1 MVAEGTGVKIT
12 PVDIQHKQF
21 RKALQ
26 GYSREDVDAF
36 LDEIIES
43 LEEEIEERTKLEA
56 RVAELQEKLAHFKA
70 MESSLQSTLVLAQ
83 RTADEVKASAHKE
96 VDLIKQRARLEFEAE
111 LAEIKGR
118 IAEARRELQ
127 RHNDHIAQAKQDMR
141 GFLSRHSAL
150 LDEEAVQAADA
161 GAGPSIP
168 LPGGE
173 QHEELL
179 RESS

>member
-1 MVAEGTGVKIT
+1 MEGAVKIT

-26 GYSREDVDAF
+26 GYSREDVDSF
-36 LDEIIES
+36 LDEVIEA
-43 LEEEIEERTKLEA
+43 LEEEIDERTKLES
-56 RVAELQEKLAHFKA
+56 RIGELQEKLAHFKA

-96 VDLIKQRARLEFEAE
+96 VDLIKQRAKLELDGE

-127 RHNDHIAQAKQDMR
+127 RHHDHIAQAKQDLR
-141 GFLSRHSAL
+141 GFLARHAAM
-150 LDEEAVQAADA
+150 LDEEAAAAADA
-161 GAGPSIP
+161 GAPPAIP
-168 LPGGE
+168 LPSGE
-173 QHEELL
+173 RHEELL

>member
-1 MVAEGTGVKIT
+1 MKIT

-26 GYSREDVDAF
+26 GYQREDVDAF
-36 LDEIIES
+36 LDEVIES

-70 MESSLQSTLVLAQ
+70 METSLQST
-83 RTADEVKASAHKE
+83 AHKE
-96 VDLIKQRARLEFEAE
+96 VDLIKQHAKLELESE
-111 LAEIKGR
+111 LAEVKGR

-141 GFLSRHSAL
+141 GFLARHNAL
-150 LDEEAVQAADA
+150 LNDEVVQAADA

-168 LPGGE
+168 LPGEE